1 MLCECGKEHKDIIES
16 IRVEEKIIEG
26 VLEDLK
32 EYKTEEILFVTD
44 LPVSKAYQLFIQEL
58 EAVGYSVFRLK
69 RLDDL
74 LPDEQ
79 GVGEIILQTTQATR
93 LIVGIGSGTLND
105 LCRYVS
111 YRLNIPYWIVMSAPS
126 MDGYAST
133 ASPILVDGFKKT
145 FYCHVAKRIY
155 GQKDVINH
163 APSDMIVAG
172 LGDLLGKITALTD
185 WKVSHILHGEYFCPM
200 IYRNLYAYIDNLSE
214 NLSIS
219 QEGLS
224 YKTDTKQELGELIC
238 ESLIQSGIYMHYVGN
253 SRPASGAEHLI
264 SHTLEMKAIEE
275 GKKVDFHGIKVGMA
289 TDYVLELYKDLHQN
303 IDKVKKLYQLDSDQ
317 VNDLLMTIE
326 KALEYEKVINDYQ
339 KLIPHIRKKYSKEQI
354 VYAMKQG
361 PVIRDRF
368 TILSIYKKLGWE
380 NL

>member
-1 MLCECGKEHKDIIES
+1 MLCECGKDHKDIIES

-26 VLEDLK
+26 LLEDLK
-32 EYKTEEILFVTD
+32 EYNTGEVLFVTD
-44 LPVSKAYQLFIQEL
+44 LPVSKAYQLFITEL
-58 EAVGYSVFRLK
+58 EAVGYCVYILK
-69 RLDDL
+69 REDDL

-79 GVGEIILQTTQATR
+79 GVGEIILQTTQATK

-185 WKVSHILHGEYFCPM
+185 WKMSHILHGEYFCPM
-200 IYRNLYAYIDNLSE
+200 IYRNLYAYIDNLSD

-219 QEGLS
+219 QE
-224 YKTDTKQELGELIC
+224 ELGELIC
-238 ESLIQSGIYMHYVGN
+238 ESLIQSGIYMSYVGN

-264 SHTLEMKAIEE
+264 SHTLEMEAIKKGE
-275 GKKVDFHGIKVGMA
+275 KVDFHGIKVGMA
-289 TDYVLELYKDLHQN
+289 TDYVLELYKDLRQN
-303 IDKVKKLYQLDSDQ
+303 IDKVKDHYQLDSKQ
-317 VNDLLMTIE
+317 VSDLLSTID
-326 KALEYEKVINDYQ
+326 KALEYEHLVKDYQ
-339 KLIPHIRKKYSKEQI
+339 QLILNIRKKYSKDQI
-354 VYAMKQG
+354 LYAMKQG

-368 TILSIYKKLGWE
+368 TILSIYQALGWG